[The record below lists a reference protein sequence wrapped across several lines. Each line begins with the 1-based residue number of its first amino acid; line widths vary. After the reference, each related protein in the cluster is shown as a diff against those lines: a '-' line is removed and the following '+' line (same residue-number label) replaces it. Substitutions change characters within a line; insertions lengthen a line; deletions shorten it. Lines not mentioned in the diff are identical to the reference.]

1 MKAGQ
6 GHPAPAAPAPSRNRR
21 WLAVLAAP
29 AVVPLSRSAVFA
41 ALRAR
46 LRPDVADNAGFFL
59 CWPGWYF
66 AFPTW
71 VLGEQRAC
79 DVRRRGRRPALGEAA
94 LLAIPVYGG
103 IATELVPDRREIDA
117 RVTAVMVR
125 SAVVN
130 AIGEELPWRGVFT
143 QELPD
148 DAWKGVVWP
157 LAGFSVWHYA
167 PQLVLPSRLGRSR
180 FVAGS
185 AMAGAAATVAAWHG
199 RGLRW
204 VLAPPAATDACGV
217 RAALFR
223 LRGRLDRLM
232 TAAGT
237 FAPGQVRE
245 SGYRWQPGKTRR

>member
-94 LLAIPVYGG
+94 LLAIPVCGG

-148 DAWKGVVWP
+148 DAWKGAVWP

-167 PQLVLPSRLGRSR
+167 PQLVLPSRLGRS
-180 FVAGS
+180 GS
-185 AMAGAAATVAAWHG
+185 SQARPWQAQPLPSQPGTAGACAGYW
-199 RGLRW
+199 RR
-204 VLAPPAATDACGV
+204 PPRLTPAECEQRCSACAV
-217 RAALFR
+217 VSIA
-223 LRGRLDRLM
+223 
-232 TAAGT
+232 
-237 FAPGQVRE
+237 
-245 SGYRWQPGKTRR
+245 